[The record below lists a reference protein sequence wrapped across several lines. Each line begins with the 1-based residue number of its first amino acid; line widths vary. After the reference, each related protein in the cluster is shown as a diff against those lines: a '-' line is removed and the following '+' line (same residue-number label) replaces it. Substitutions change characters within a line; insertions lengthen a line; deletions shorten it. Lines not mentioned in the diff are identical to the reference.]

1 MNITDDIDF
10 DQWFDIFQDKA
21 KNLGYTGPIDKY
33 SFEAEWEDGKTPEAS
48 AEEFVEEMNG

>member
-1 MNITDDIDF
+1 MNISDDIDF

-48 AEEFVEEMNG
+48 ADEFVEEMNG